1 MRHGVFPSFSFLF
14 SLDKDANP
22 LLPADLPGLWL
33 PANGVS
39 AATLTWAHHQDTLQ
53 PGWQVMRNITV
64 HPVGGKRRF
73 GSHVTEGYNQD
84 GGVLQQPARLRH
96 EGRCGAPIPRRWS
109 TGRCEVGFSIPA
121 QWWGRDYTRFLGP
134 NVVSCKIVWKVS

>member
-33 PANGVS
+33 PANGV
-39 AATLTWAHHQDTLQ
+39 AAVTLTWAHHQDTLQ
-53 PGWQVMRNITV
+53 PGWQVIRNITV

-73 GSHVTEGYNQD
+73 GSHVTEGDNPD
-84 GGVLQQPARLRH
+84 GVVLQQPVGLQC
-96 EGRCGAPIPRRWS
+96 EGRCGTPILHWWI
-109 TGRCEVGFSIPA
+109 TGRRGVGVARPSQRMGERVHA
-121 QWWGRDYTRFLGP
+121 LSRDERGEP
-134 NVVSCKIVWKVS
+134 